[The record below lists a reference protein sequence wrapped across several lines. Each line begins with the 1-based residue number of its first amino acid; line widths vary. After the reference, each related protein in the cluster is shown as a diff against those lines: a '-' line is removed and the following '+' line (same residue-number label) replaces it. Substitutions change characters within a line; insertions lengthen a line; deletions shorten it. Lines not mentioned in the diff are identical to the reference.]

1 MATRSR
7 PARSRTTSRP
17 KRATAR
23 RKPAARRKP
32 GARRSGSRIR
42 WDRVGRIALTLVLA
56 AVLYSYLNPAIDFVK
71 TYTATTAPN
80 AEFHEMLRENKRL
93 HKRIQTAEDPIVIS
107 RKARAQGMVAEG
119 ETPIVVH
126 GLGG

>member
-7 PARSRTTSRP
+7 PARRTAAKP
-17 KRATAR
+17 KRR
-23 RKPAARRKP
+23 PAARRRP
-32 GARRSGSRIR
+32 GPRSGGSRIR

-71 TYTATTAPN
+71 TYTATTAAK

-93 HKRIQTAEDPIVIS
+93 HHRIQTADDPMTID
-107 RKARAQGMVAEG
+107 RMARAQGMVAEG

-126 GLGG
+126 GLGGSG

>member
-1 MATRSR
+1 
-7 PARSRTTSRP
+7 
-17 KRATAR
+17 
-23 RKPAARRKP
+23 
-32 GARRSGSRIR
+32 
-42 WDRVGRIALTLVLA
+42 VGRIALTLVLA

-71 TYTATTAPN
+71 TYTATTAAK

-93 HKRIQTAEDPIVIS
+93 HNRIQTAGDPMVVA

-119 ETPIVVH
+119 ETAIVVH

>member
-1 MATRSR
+1 MATRAR
-7 PARSRTTSRP
+7 PASRTTSRP
-17 KRATAR
+17 RRRPAAR
-23 RKPAARRKP
+23 RKPAARR
-32 GARRSGSRIR
+32 GVSRIR

-71 TYTATTAPN
+71 TYTATTA
-80 AEFHEMLRENKRL
+80 AKADFHEMLRENKRL
-93 HKRIQTAEDPIVIS
+93 HNRIQTAEDPIVIS